1 MSEIT
6 DFEASV
12 PTEAAELIIV
22 VVRGNIEPYEVQ
34 PSRTSRRPNFTRVI
48 EWLRR
53 RQ

>member
-6 DFEASV
+6 DFEAPA

-22 VVRGNIEPYEVQ
+22 VVPGNIEPYEVQ
-34 PSRTSRRPNFTRVI
+34 PASTSRRPNFTRVT